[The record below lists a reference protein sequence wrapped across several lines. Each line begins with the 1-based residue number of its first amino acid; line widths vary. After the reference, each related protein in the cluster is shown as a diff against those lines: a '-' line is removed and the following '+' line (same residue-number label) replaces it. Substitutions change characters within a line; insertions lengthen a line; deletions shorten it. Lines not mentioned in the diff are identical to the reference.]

1 MLKTFSLQ
9 DIQNRKPFQSV
20 RKGPESSEI
29 HQSVTFNQEII
40 TLAAQNNLPTPIV
53 TTEMLYYSN
62 NFTNKNITGN
72 HPFSN
77 LKNFSWGKHCQTNG
91 DPYFNR
97 FKGLPA
103 SIDLPCNF
111 NMEICFLGILR
122 KKIFPKK
129 LNDRFPLPIVSNVYC
144 SKKHILYYFSVFLSL
159 NYFCSS
165 KINDRKIF
173 LRAEFFIT
181 KTKKNA
187 SMICMTELR

>member
-40 TLAAQNNLPTPIV
+40 TLAAQNNSPTPIV

-144 SKKHILYYFSVFLSL
+144 LKSTFFIIFQYFSAL
-159 NYFCSS
+159 
-165 KINDRKIF
+165 
-173 LRAEFFIT
+173 IT
-181 KTKKNA
+181 FAVQK
-187 SMICMTELR
+187 